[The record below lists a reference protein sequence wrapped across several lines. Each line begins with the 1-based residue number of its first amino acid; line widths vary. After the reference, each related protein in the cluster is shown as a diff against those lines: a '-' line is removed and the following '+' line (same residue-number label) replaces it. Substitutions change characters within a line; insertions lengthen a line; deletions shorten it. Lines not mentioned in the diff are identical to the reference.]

1 MSKLEFWY
9 DFASTYS
16 YLTAMRIDR
25 IADESGVDVVWRP
38 FLLGPIFKAQGWATS
53 PFNVYPAKGRYMI
66 RDIERI
72 AAARGIGFVMP
83 RAFPAPS
90 LSAARIALATG
101 DVDWTRTFSR
111 TVFDAEFGRG
121 DDISDIG
128 VLRRLVAES
137 GVGSDADAL
146 IEKSRST
153 EVKEMLRIQTSRAV
167 DLGIFGAPTLVTRD
181 GELFWGDDRA
191 EQAIRWAQVL

>member
-1 MSKLEFWY
+1 MSQLEFWY

-83 RAFPAPS
+83 RAFPAQS

-121 DDISDIG
+121 EDISDIG
-128 VLRRLVAES
+128 VLRRLIAES
-137 GVGSDADAL
+137 GVGSDAVAL

-153 EVKEMLRIQTSRAV
+153 EVKEMLRVQTSRAV
-167 DLGIFGAPTLVTRD
+167 DLGIFGAPTLVTED